1 MSQEQSHGLSGA
13 VSVSV
18 PVFMTMV
25 AFSTIALYNVLEL
38 NVIIFA
44 TFKRRKGLYFWSF
57 IVATWGI
64 APHTVGFIVKFYG
77 LTSAWWASLV
87 LISPG
92 WFLMVTGQS
101 LVLYSRLNLVV
112 ANETRLRWVLY
123 MIIFDTIILGIPI
136 MILAFLDNRPNAP
149 ISIIN
154 AFSTFDKIQVGI
166 FTVQE
171 ATISGLYIYETVRLL
186 GSGGEINKRNPL
198 RKLLAHLAVVNILV
212 LVFDATLLG
221 TEYSGNYNIQATYK
235 PAIYSI
241 KLKIEFSVLNRLVR
255 IVKNKELAFSNPSHS
270 SGSHPLS
277 SFTNTV
283 SFAAHN
289 GFVGDTLK
297 DDRQPRVKTTEL
309 VMGPANWSENT
320 FGGKKT
326 GEVRHTERSMSVL
339 ESEVQ
344 RAKEYQQS

>member
-1 MSQEQSHGLSGA
+1 MSQEQSHGITGA

-18 PVFMTMV
+18 PIFMTMV

-64 APHTVGFIVKFYG
+64 APHTVGFILKFFG
-77 LTSAWWASLV
+77 ITSIWWAPLI
-87 LISPG
+87 LISIG
-92 WFLMVTGQS
+92 WFAMVSGQS

-112 ANETRLRWVLY
+112 GNENRLRWVLY
-123 MIIFDTIILGIPI
+123 MIIFDAIVLGIPI
-136 MILAFLDNRPNAP
+136 MILAFLTNHPNP
-149 ISIIN
+149 HTSIVD
-154 AFSTFDKIQVGI
+154 AFSIFDKIQVGI
-166 FTVQE
+166 FTIQE
-171 ATISGLYIYETVRLL
+171 SIISAFYIYETVRLL
-186 GSGGEINKRNPL
+186 GPAGEINRNPL
-198 RKLLAHLAVVNILV
+198 RKLLAHLVLVNILV
-212 LVFDATLLG
+212 LIFDATLLG

-255 IVKNKELAFSNPSHS
+255 IVKKRELAFSNPSHS
-270 SGSHPLS
+270 SNSHPMS
-277 SFTNTV
+277 AFTNTV

-289 GFVGDTLK
+289 GSVGDAVK
-297 DDRQPRVKTTEL
+297 DAGQPRVKVTEL
-309 VMGPANWSENT
+309 VMGPVNWSENT
-320 FGGKKT
+320 FRGTKT
-326 GEVRHTERSMSVL
+326 REVRHTERSMSVL

-344 RAKEYQQS
+344 RAKGCQKS